1 MDKNIMY
8 KRIYEVYNKC
18 NITSLPINCFKI
30 LDAYNIKY
38 KSFSSATEKQKCH
51 HATSDAF
58 TVKKTVFYNE
68 TVFERRTA
76 FNIMHEFGHY
86 IMEIPDGTGKDEDD
100 ADYFA
105 SCILAPRILIHH
117 LTSKKNADEIHDLFG
132 LSYAASNMAVLD
144 YKKWILDIQTKH
156 NRVPSDAE
164 KKLYMLFK
172 PEKIVQKSVS
182 ALQEK
187 IVPKQGSI
195 LEITN
200 EQCKRWIAYLQ
211 KERRKR
217 AREIA
222 ENEKRIQILQK
233 YGYSFFNAAEND
245 NLYGHELN

>member
-1 MDKNIMY
+1 MY

-58 TVKKTVFYNE
+58 TVKNTVFYND

-86 IMEIPDGTGKDEDD
+86 IMEIPDGTEKDEDD

-117 LTSKKNADEIHDLFG
+117 LTFKKNADEIHDLFG
-132 LSYAASNMAVLD
+132 LSYAASNMAVSD
-144 YKKWILDIQTKH
+144 YKKWILNIQTKP
-156 NRVPSDAE
+156 NRAPSDSE
-164 KKLYMLFK
+164 KKLYLLFK
-172 PEKIVQKSVS
+172 PEKVTPQPCPVI
-182 ALQEK
+182 QEK
-187 IVPKQGSI
+187 IAAKQEISHSD
-195 LEITN
+195 ITN

-233 YGYSFFNAAEND
+233 YGYNFYQAAEND
-245 NLYGHELN
+245 NLYGHELY